1 MTVIC
6 NCVLVLF
13 SLTAKPSVKS
23 RLGQRALEDVT
34 KQAMTNKPRSIKDR
48 LGLRTI
54 VPEDSDKPLRS
65 GVIKLNKSNKSKD
78 ILSRIDRHRELRG
91 TQSENNK
98 TLLMVPQITI
108 KNRLE
113 DRKTNIKHR
122 LGLLDAEYDSDSRK
136 DRKRKKDIDKEL
148 MKLLEEEDADIE
160 FDDLELLSKKEK
172 KKLLKK
178 LLAQQGREDEYES
191 FKKKKKRGFRKKRER
206 FDIDEEGDRERKR
219 RINIKSRL
227 GPALERDD
235 GSEEGEELVSGDE
248 IQLDEEGL
256 QDEGKYFSRFCWIQQ
271 LFTFYAST
279 KCILIVQYL

>member
-6 NCVLVLF
+6 NCVLVFF

-34 KQAMTNKPRSIKDR
+34 KQAMTNKPRSVKDR
-48 LGLRTI
+48 LGLRTT

-248 IQLDEEGL
+248 IQLEEEGL